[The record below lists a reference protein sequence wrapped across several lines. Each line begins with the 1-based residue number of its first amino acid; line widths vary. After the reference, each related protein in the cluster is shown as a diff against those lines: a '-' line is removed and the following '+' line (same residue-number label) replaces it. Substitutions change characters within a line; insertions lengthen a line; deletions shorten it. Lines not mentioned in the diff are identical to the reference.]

1 MRFVLFGKFGAD
13 AFNSGGGCRAGGGS
27 SRFRRRGEEFWK
39 RCAMRKKNDGFGG
52 KSPLNG
58 LSSSRGGGGAQTTTT
73 MASSRFSSSSF
84 SSSSSSSS
92 SFSKSGLPPMM
103 KSALTSAGLGIVG
116 DCVAQTLQKRG
127 KPLQKGTPR
136 KEEEEGSDKYDYYRT
151 ARQSLFNLTFYGPLQ
166 HVWYIYLGKKWP
178 TVPGSMA
185 ASNLKPFA
193 TKVFLNQAALG
204 PVVVACFF
212 AWSQALTNTFTVAS
226 WTEKV
231 QRDALPTLQKGWAF
245 WVPASAINFAV
256 VPVNRQVLYMSCCSI
271 VWNCILSQAGNK
283 KKDAED
289 EKKKKKK
296 K

>member
-1 MRFVLFGKFGAD
+1 
-13 AFNSGGGCRAGGGS
+13 
-27 SRFRRRGEEFWK
+27 
-39 RCAMRKKNDGFGG
+39 
-52 KSPLNG
+52 
-58 LSSSRGGGGAQTTTT
+58 
-73 MASSRFSSSSF
+73 
-84 SSSSSSSS
+84 
-92 SFSKSGLPPMM
+92 MM

-127 KPLQKGTPR
+127 KPLLPFSGKGGTR
-136 KEEEEGSDKYDYYRT
+136 KDEEEGSEYDYYRT

-166 HVWYIYLGKKWP
+166 HVWYIFLGKKWP

>member
-1 MRFVLFGKFGAD
+1 MRFVLLGKFGAD
-13 AFNSGGGCRAGGGS
+13 AFNSSGGNRAGGS
-27 SRFRRRGEEFWK
+27 SRRSGGEFWK
-39 RCAMRKKNDGFGG
+39 RALMRKSDNGLG
-52 KSPLNG
+52 KSLNG
-58 LSSSRGGGGAQTTTT
+58 LSSSSSSSPARGGAPGQTIKT
-73 MASSRFSSSSF
+73 MASRFSSSSF
-84 SSSSSSSS
+84 SSSSSPSSS
-92 SFSKSGLPPMM
+92 SFSGGGLKLPPMM

-116 DCVAQTLQKRG
+116 DGVAQTLQKRG
-127 KPLQKGTPR
+127 EKPPL
-136 KEEEEGSDKYDYYRT
+136 EGSENYYDYYRT

-166 HVWYIYLGKKWP
+166 HVWYIFLGKRWP

-271 VWNCILSQAGNK
+271 VWNCILSQAGNSK

>member
-1 MRFVLFGKFGAD
+1 MRFVLLGKFGAD
-13 AFNSGGGCRAGGGS
+13 AFNSGGNRAGGS
-27 SRFRRRGEEFWK
+27 SRRNGGEFWK
-39 RCAMRKKNDGFGG
+39 RALMRKNDNGLG
-52 KSPLNG
+52 KSLNG
-58 LSSSRGGGGAQTTTT
+58 LSSSSSSSSSSPARGGAQTTKT
-73 MASSRFSSSSF
+73 MASRFSSSSF
-84 SSSSSSSS
+84 SSSPPSSSSG
-92 SFSKSGLPPMM
+92 FGLLPPMM

-116 DCVAQTLQKRG
+116 DGVAQTLQKRG
-127 KPLQKGTPR
+127 EKPPL
-136 KEEEEGSDKYDYYRT
+136 EGNENYDYYRT

-166 HVWYIYLGKKWP
+166 HVWYIFLGKKWP

-271 VWNCILSQAGNK
+271 VWNCILSQAGNSK

>member
-1 MRFVLFGKFGAD
+1 MRFVLLGKFGAD
-13 AFNSGGGCRAGGGS
+13 AFNSSGGNRGGS
-27 SRFRRRGEEFWK
+27 SRRGGEFWK
-39 RCAMRKKNDGFGG
+39 RALMRKNDGLG
-52 KSPLNG
+52 KSLNG
-58 LSSSRGGGGAQTTTT
+58 LSSSSSSSSPARGGGAQTTKT
-73 MASSRFSSSSF
+73 MASRFSSSSF

-92 SFSKSGLPPMM
+92 SSGFGLKLPPMM

-116 DCVAQTLQKRG
+116 DGVAQTLQKRG
-127 KPLQKGTPR
+127 EKP
-136 KEEEEGSDKYDYYRT
+136 EEGSENYDYYRT

-166 HVWYIYLGKKWP
+166 HVWYIFLGKKWP

-283 KKDAED
+283 KKDAGED

>member
-1 MRFVLFGKFGAD
+1 MRFFALGKFGAD
-13 AFNSGGGCRAGGGS
+13 AFNSGGGCRAGGGGS

-39 RCAMRKKNDGFGG
+39 RCAMRKKCDGLG
-52 KSPLNG
+52 KSLNG
-58 LSSSRGGGGAQTTTT
+58 LSSSSPLARGGGGGAQTTT

-84 SSSSSSSS
+84 SSSSSSS
-92 SFSKSGLPPMM
+92 FSGGLPPMM

-166 HVWYIYLGKKWP
+166 HVWYIFLGKKWP

>member
-1 MRFVLFGKFGAD
+1 
-13 AFNSGGGCRAGGGS
+13 
-27 SRFRRRGEEFWK
+27 
-39 RCAMRKKNDGFGG
+39 
-52 KSPLNG
+52 
-58 LSSSRGGGGAQTTTT
+58 
-73 MASSRFSSSSF
+73 
-84 SSSSSSSS
+84 
-92 SFSKSGLPPMM
+92 MM

-127 KPLQKGTPR
+127 KPLSQKG
-136 KEEEEGSDKYDYYRT
+136 EEGSEYDYYRT

-166 HVWYIYLGKKWP
+166 HVWYIFLGKKWP

-283 KKDAED
+283 KDAED

>member
-1 MRFVLFGKFGAD
+1 MRFVLGKFGAD
-13 AFNSGGGCRAGGGS
+13 AFSSGGNRAGGGS
-27 SRFRRRGEEFWK
+27 RRGGGEFWK
-39 RCAMRKKNDGFGG
+39 RAMRRKNDIGLG
-52 KSPLNG
+52 KSLNG
-58 LSSSRGGGGAQTTTT
+58 LSSSSTTRGGAQTTKT
-73 MASSRFSSSSF
+73 MASRFSSSSFSSSF

-92 SFSKSGLPPMM
+92 FSGLPPMM

-127 KPLQKGTPR
+127 KPGLSQKG
-136 KEEEEGSDKYDYYRT
+136 EEGSEYDYYRT

-166 HVWYIYLGKKWP
+166 HVWYIFLGKKWP

-283 KKDAED
+283 KDAEED
-289 EKKKKKK
+289 QKKKKKK